1 MFDRTIR
8 LTQVIQQQ
16 GEDDISTR
24 FRLALSELQVSQL
37 SEESGKL
44 LYTRVTNQLSPEEVA
59 AFTTTLRL
67 YFTTKEVRLTN
78 FDKLAGTNQPV
89 KKILARHKGQNTIKT
104 IEDKADNLYPEI
116 HVYIRARVILTSNL

>member
-1 MFDRTIR
+1 
-8 LTQVIQQQ
+8 
-16 GEDDISTR
+16 
-24 FRLALSELQVSQL
+24 VSQL

-89 KKILARHKGQNTIKT
+89 KKILARHKGRNAIKT
-104 IEDKADNLYPEI
+104 MEDEADNLCPEI
-116 HVYIRARVILTSNL
+116 HVCIRARVILTSNL